1 MNNDQRTHT
10 MNTDPFIY
18 IVVRTYNL
26 MSKRDNVKRFNTY
39 FAAHTAMQTL
49 NTLAADTS
57 YIQNLLEIRRHATAS
72 RKTLLDH
79 QPRWNLPHQTR
90 ELHRI

>member
-1 MNNDQRTHT
+1 MDTNQRTNT

-26 MSKRDNVKRFNTY
+26 MNKRDNVKRFDTY

-49 NTLAADTS
+49 NTIADGTS
-57 YIQNLLEIRRHATAS
+57 YRYHVES
-72 RKTLLDH
+72 K
-79 QPRWNLPHQTR
+79 PRVKVSK
-90 ELHRI
+90 

>member
-1 MNNDQRTHT
+1 MNNDTNQRTHT

-39 FAAHTAMQTL
+39 SAAHTAMQTL

-57 YIQNLLEIRRHATAS
+57 YRYHVES
-72 RKTLLDH
+72 K
-79 QPRWNLPHQTR
+79 PRA
-90 ELHRI
+90 ESSK